1 MQLILHLKCHSVS
14 LNVLKSVK
22 IKIVLYPKFR
32 SEWVKV
38 MAKYEVRSQKKPID
52 AFLLDN

>member
-22 IKIVLYPKFR
+22 IKIVLYPKFK
-32 SEWVKV
+32 SERVKV
-38 MAKYEVRSQKKPID
+38 MAKYEVKSQKKPID